1 LLRNAPQDEAEHRLN
16 QDREDT
22 MMELPLSENRRMKVD
37 EFDSGKMLAKAAQ
50 QAKQRNYDQFPIVDV
65 DSHHYEL
72 ESFNE
77 ILEYMPDPVMKQL
90 AQMANSG
97 NSKGVGVMPGG
108 VGYQD
113 MGGRVTR
120 YPLRRIEKPE
130 PGVHRDVSLTRRWM
144 DAMGVDIAVLFPS
157 PMLQLGLHPQV
168 EAEVALATAY
178 NRWLAERVLAAEDR
192 IRSMIYLPFNDPEA
206 SFRMVK
212 EFAGKK
218 GVCGFMV
225 TSVRYKPIHHNS
237 FMKVYSAIEETGL
250 PLAFHAGYN
259 WNEQSMTMMNKFI
272 AVHALGFVWYNMV
285 HLTNWVLNALPE
297 RFPKL
302 KVIWIESGLAWLPF
316 MIQRLDNEYM
326 MRSSECPGLK
336 KLPGEYITDMF
347 YTSQP
352 MEIPRDMS
360 LLEATFK
367 CIKAESQLLY
377 SSDYPHWDFDL
388 PSTIY
393 DLPFL
398 KEKAK
403 RDILGGNAA
412 KLFKIDTN
420 GRKLAKVA

>member
-1 LLRNAPQDEAEHRLN
+1 MVD
-16 QDREDT
+16 
-22 MMELPLSENRRMKVD
+22 LPLSDNRRMKVD
-37 EFDSGKMLAKAAQ
+37 EFDSGKMLANAAK
-50 QAKQRNYDQFPIVDV
+50 QAKVRGYDKFPIVDV

-72 ESFNE
+72 ESFDQ
-77 ILEYMPDPVMKQL
+77 ILEYMDDPVLKQL

-120 YPLRRIEKPE
+120 YPLRRIEKTE

-144 DAMGVDIAVLFPS
+144 DAMGIDIAVLFPS

-168 EAEVALATAY
+168 EVEVALSRAY
-178 NRWLAERVLAAEDR
+178 NKWLCERVLEEESR
-192 IRSMIYLPFNDPEA
+192 IRSMIYLPFNDPDA
-206 SFRMVK
+206 SYRMVK

-225 TSVRYKPIHHNS
+225 TSARFKPVHDNAY
-237 FMKVYSAIEETGL
+237 MKIYALLEEMNL

-259 WNEQSMTMMNKFI
+259 WNEQSMTQMNKFI
-272 AVHALGFVWYNMV
+272 SVHAIGFVFYNMI
-285 HLTNWVLNALPE
+285 HMTNWVINGMGE

-302 KVIWIESGLAWLPF
+302 KVLWIESGLAWLPF
-316 MIQRLDNEYM
+316 MIQRLDNEYL
-326 MRSSECPGLK
+326 MRSSECPQLK
-336 KLPGEYITDMF
+336 KLPGEYITDMY

-403 RDILGGNAA
+403 RDILGGNAL
-412 KLFKIDTN
+412 KVFNIDT
-420 GRKLAKVA
+420 GGGKLAKVA